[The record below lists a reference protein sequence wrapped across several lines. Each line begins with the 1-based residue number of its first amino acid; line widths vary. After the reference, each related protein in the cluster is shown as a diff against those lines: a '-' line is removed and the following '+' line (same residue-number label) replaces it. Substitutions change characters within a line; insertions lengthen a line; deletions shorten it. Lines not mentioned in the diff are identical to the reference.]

1 MKSLLI
7 DAHSAFALLIA
18 LAATALVVFGKLTA
32 DQWVATVEW
41 IYTAYLGGH
50 VVMNTATTLTTKSS
64 LPAATVNQP
73 SSHA

>member
-41 IYTAYLGGH
+41 STW
-50 VVMNTATTLTTKSS
+50 
-64 LPAATVNQP
+64 AAT
-73 SSHA
+73 SS